1 MKQGRD
7 KIISSLSTVGKHTLS
22 STSPRES
29 YEEIIKN
36 SITYEEQIAAKKHEF
51 VKKKS
56 KYYPILVLEDR
67 HVKREKM
74 LRGKSMNWN
83 VYYDMLALPPHERK
97 KLSVLNKF
105 EA

>member
-7 KIISSLSTVGKHTLS
+7 KIISALSTVGKHTLS

-56 KYYPILVLEDR
+56 TYLSYCSFGGQT
-67 HVKREKM
+67 REK
-74 LRGKSMNWN
+74 RKN
-83 VYYDMLALPPHERK
+83 AKRK
-97 KLSVLNKF
+97 KYELECLL
-105 EA
+105 